1 MKRFFQLLLLPLV
14 LISGNAFGQLSL
26 DIVPITQV
34 LVGGGFQI
42 SGSINHVGP
51 SDITAGTPIQL
62 NIQIQD
68 PSGTPIMTNPTLIF
82 SGGFS
87 GGTVEPYSVSFAM
100 PWSEDDK
107 WNAAARWR
115 AVVSVVGGGS
125 PQGNITFPLVIP
137 DLTIGSVTTP
147 VSATP
152 GSFVNIQGSL
162 SNLSVAATEAQRF
175 FRIEASIVGSN
186 DIETI
191 IFPDP
196 ANFPANAPWPVVGG
210 ADLNF
215 TIPNLL
221 IPATSNGTVQVQI
234 QVDPAN
240 PQIIPE
246 SILNNNTFNHPIN
259 IITGDP
265 DIATTVFFDAVGT
278 YQGLDPIKLRL
289 VARNSG
295 TGPIT
300 NQNFALTVALSQ
312 DNRFSNDDYILREID
327 MGGGAN
333 ALGRGLLPNET
344 ISVDWIQMLPDN
356 FEGDFYLIVTENRA
370 QNPLFSSS
378 TPEISLRSENK
389 VNLSS
394 VTANQPNRS
403 SKPSTDRDGNYVA
416 FESFTAGQTQIFVQN
431 IQTGQTVRASNGYDG
446 TNPDGSSYA
455 PQISSDGRYVVF
467 HSLATNLVP
476 GDSNNHSDIFL
487 YEVSLLDRV
496 AENNP
501 TASKLTK
508 ISNSSVGG
516 NSNRGSFYPSINAT
530 GSRVVFESEATNLTN
545 AGNITGGRQIFIFD
559 QNSSTATG
567 LIQQITSGDKDS
579 FDASIDGNGT
589 RIVFTTHADNL
600 VSGEQDVNG
609 NSDVILWE
617 NGIFYFAGR
626 NEAGDLPVGGDSKEP
641 VISLD
646 GSVIAFQSAAP
657 NMVSERGISHIE
669 IVDGG
674 LGYTNSATVL
684 ITDSNGTEASISL
697 SVNAYGEISGFT
709 IDTPGQGYVDANLTV
724 VPDPNVQAPT
734 RLVSAIP
741 RLVNPQGDVFRI
753 STAAIK
759 AKTASTRI
767 SQSQSLN
774 GIAKGETGGNER
786 SREPAINSDGS
797 LIVYS
802 TRAGNLLDLNI
813 TSTNTK
819 IFPNLSFRPA
829 TAQVILHGGIGK
841 IIVANSGSGYPASG
855 TFQIQDLSGNGSGAV
870 VTYKVDS
877 NGGIGSIDI
886 VNPGSGYDLSQT
898 IISIQNPGTG
908 TGFQVGRI
916 LFPAITGTGANRTGG
931 ASIQRIEMID
941 SGIGYPKSVHQSM
954 QTPTILV
961 DGDGVDTDGDG
972 QADSRINSDRI
983 HFGQN
988 GEVYLEQQF
997 NIAINNITSLSS
1009 TTLEITDYS
1018 RIEKGET
1025 PLVFSFANNAFPP
1038 PLTISTNDNNI
1049 TAIRQRL
1056 ITEIRN
1062 QWTSPQDLFEGP
1074 QIDNNLTGGSTFT
1087 LKALSG
1093 RVTSNNPSAL
1103 GVQQVSNM
1111 LIQGSAFSSA
1121 TARILASPVIHGFSE
1136 VSPGMNTTIA
1146 GNGRPIFQFQNDT
1159 LTDDIYLYNH
1169 TSLQNERISVSKF
1182 GFPTNYLEEASMP
1195 SHRYPAITGDG
1206 RYILFSSDAGGLGG
1220 IVFNNSNQQPIPAG
1234 DNRRRDIF
1242 LRDMKSLSLPQ
1253 SKATISL
1260 QMDIFEEM
1268 NFSITHG
1275 QEMPII
1281 IHTQLEKGYVERA
1294 SLYVDNQLVNTIAS
1308 RNNGSSSS
1316 QIIIPWLNIREG
1328 NSNIHVLV
1336 EDNLGN
1342 RFQSNNYG
1350 INVTVQNAE
1359 IMSGT
1364 LNLNPAVLG
1373 KDDIMIINNNA
1384 LSGPFTEADLDEAFA
1399 LSRPEANLTNMAFF
1413 ESESINNRVPLSNLY
1428 PSRANITRSSIL
1440 NAHMETLN
1448 SRGKK
1453 SDLEKVIFFLNGKKI
1468 KTDQTPPYSVD
1479 FSPPVFSNN
1488 NKTLFTD
1495 WVISA
1500 QAVPLKGTSFTVSE
1514 FGGVEHEVVFPV
1526 SELKVISGNL
1536 NNSDII
1542 YEGQSIGLQVSAIG
1556 DSDILSTSRAQHF
1569 IINGIPLV
1577 SALPSPTFNSNGETI
1592 LVDFYATLNAD
1603 FAKYAEPDGTIEITA
1618 LGELNVINNYTPVY
1632 QSNSIKLKIAPPV
1645 PWTDPTSSAV
1655 SLFSDLSD
1663 DNLTSNQLQI
1673 FQNINNTSSSPIADW
1688 TEYLVALGDFQ
1699 NRIDIHSAHHVTMG
1713 TWHESFVDYTTDTN
1727 SFVPV
1732 DSNSAIL
1739 WLKSYI
1745 NTLLIGSSYVSQFGQ
1760 VPYLV
1765 GSPSMGAVYNF
1776 GLNRRIFAEQC
1787 LRNKFSYN
1795 PTFLQMNQA
1804 SVKMLNFWS
1813 QFEPNYWELGSR
1825 VDPDAPTDSPPRR
1838 DSQTGNSYGAGECAV
1853 DLIYRLA
1860 VEEKINGFPYI
1871 SYTEDYR
1878 ESYYKIGAIMIS
1890 LWKEKAF
1897 PVDLEFI
1904 QSVKTKTLKAIIEAI
1919 QTDRRYTSRF
1929 NLIWSEADEVENAPN
1944 WKSESWFGYFMDSH
1958 FPWVFH
1964 ENLGWIYIA
1973 GVSPSQFWFYCQKLG
1988 WVWTGLTHY
1997 PFLYSNN
2004 EKGWLYFDKTR
2015 STYYSY
2021 VNNSWKSFSRL

>member
-1 MKRFFQLLLLPLV
+1 MNRFFQLLLFPLV

-26 DIVPITQV
+26 EIDPITQV

-42 SGSINHVGP
+42 SGRIVHDANSSN
-51 SDITAGTPIQL
+51 ITGGTPIQL
-62 NIQIQD
+62 DIEIQD

-87 GGTVEPYSVSFAM
+87 GGTVQPYSVSFSM

-107 WNAAARWR
+107 WNTTARWR
-115 AVVSVVGGGS
+115 AVATVVGGGS

-186 DIETI
+186 VTESI

-210 ADLNF
+210 AGLNF
-215 TIPNLL
+215 IIPNFL

-246 SILNNNTFNHPIN
+246 SNLNNNTFNHPITIVPGN
-259 IITGDP
+259 A
-265 DIATTVFFDAVGT
+265 DISATVFFDAIGT
-278 YQGLDPIKLRL
+278 YQGLDPIKLKL
-289 VARNSG
+289 VARN
-295 TGPIT
+295 TGDAPIV
-300 NQNFALTVALSQ
+300 NGDNFDLVVALSQ

-344 ISVDWIQMLPDN
+344 ISVDWVQMLPDN

-378 TPEISLRSENK
+378 TPEISIRSENL

-394 VTANQPNRS
+394 ITANQANRS
-403 SKPSTDRDGNYVA
+403 SRPSTDRDGNYVA
-416 FESFTAGQTQIFVQN
+416 FESFQAGQTQIFVQN

-508 ISNSSVGG
+508 ISNSFAGG

-545 AGNITGGRQIFIFD
+545 VGNVTGGRQIYTFD
-559 QNSSTATG
+559 QNNSTASG
-567 LIQQITSGDKDS
+567 VIRQVTSGNKDS

-589 RIVFTTHADNL
+589 RIVFTTYANNL
-600 VSGEQDVNG
+600 VLGEQDVNE

-617 NGIFYFAGR
+617 NNIFYFAGR
-626 NEAGDLPVGGDSKEP
+626 TESGVLPVGGDSKEP

-646 GSVIAFQSAAP
+646 GGVIAFQSAAP
-657 NMVSERGISHIE
+657 NMVSEKGISHIE

-674 LGYTNSATVL
+674 LGYTNSATVQ
-684 ITDSNGTEASISL
+684 ITDTNGTGASVSL
-697 SVNAYGEISGFT
+697 SVNTYGEINGFT

-734 RLVSAIP
+734 RMVSAIP
-741 RLVNPQGDVFRI
+741 RLVNPRGDVFRI
-753 STAAIK
+753 STAAVK
-759 AKTASTRI
+759 AEAASKRI

-829 TAQVILHGGIGK
+829 TAQAILHGGIGK

-870 VTYKVDS
+870 ATYKVDS

-886 VNPGSGYDLSQT
+886 VNQGSGYDLSQT

-908 TGFQVGRI
+908 TGFLVGQI
-916 LFPAITGTGANRTGG
+916 LFPAVTGSVANRTGG

-941 SGIGYPKSVHQSM
+941 PGIGYPQSIHQSM
-954 QTPTILV
+954 QTPTIII

-972 QADSRINSDRI
+972 QADSRINSDRL

-997 NIAINNITSLSS
+997 NISLNNITSLSS

-1018 RIEKGET
+1018 RIEKGEA

-1038 PLTISTNDNNI
+1038 PLTIRTNDNNI

-1062 QWTSPQDLFEGP
+1062 QWSSPQDLFDGP
-1074 QIDNNLTGGSTFT
+1074 QIDNNLTGGSSFR

-1103 GVQQVSNM
+1103 GVQQTTNM
-1111 LIQGSAFSSA
+1111 LIQGSGFSRA
-1121 TARILASPVIHGFSE
+1121 TAQIIASPVIHGFSE
-1136 VSPGMNTTIA
+1136 VSSGMNTTIA
-1146 GNGRPIFQFQNDT
+1146 GSGRPIFQFQNDT

-1169 TSLQNERISVSKF
+1169 SSLQNERISVSKF
-1182 GFPTNYLEEASMP
+1182 GFPTNYLQQASMP
-1195 SHRYPAITGDG
+1195 SHRYPVITGDG

-1220 IVFNNSNQQPIPAG
+1220 IVFGNSNQLPLPAI

-1253 SKATISL
+1253 KKANISL
-1260 QMDIFEEM
+1260 QVDIFEES
-1268 NFSITHG
+1268 NFTIPQGG
-1275 QEMPII
+1275 QMPVIVNV
-1281 IHTQLEKGYVERA
+1281 HLDKGYVESV
-1294 SLYVDNQLVNTIAS
+1294 SLYVDNQLVNNIVTG
-1308 RNNGSSSS
+1308 NKGVNTG
-1316 QIIIPWLNIREG
+1316 QIIIPWVNIRTG
-1328 NSNIHVLV
+1328 NSKIHVLV
-1336 EDNLGN
+1336 EDNFGN
-1342 RFQSNNYG
+1342 LFHSSAYS
-1350 INVTVQNAE
+1350 INVTLPNKEV
-1359 IMSGT
+1359 MSGE
-1364 LNLNPAVLG
+1364 LLLNPSVLG
-1373 KDDIMIINNNA
+1373 KTGIMVLLNGT
-1384 LSGPFTEADLDEAFA
+1384 LVGPLTEEDLDDAFA
-1399 LSRPEANLTNMAFF
+1399 LRLPVANLSNEAFF
-1413 ESESINNRVPLSNLY
+1413 VTESIKNRVPLSELY
-1428 PSRANITRSSIL
+1428 PSRANITRGSTL
-1440 NAHMETLN
+1440 NAHVHAV
-1448 SRGKK
+1448 SAKGKK
-1453 SDLEKVIFFLNGKKI
+1453 SDLKMVVFFLNGKKI
-1468 KTDQTPPYSVD
+1468 KTDISEPYSVN
-1479 FSPPVFSNN
+1479 FSPPVFSDDNV
-1488 NKTLFTD
+1488 TFYRE
-1495 WVISA
+1495 WVLSA
-1500 QAVPLKGTSFTVSE
+1500 QLVPLEGSSLVLNR
-1514 FGGVEHEVVFPV
+1514 FGGVNHEVALPV
-1526 SELKVISGNL
+1526 SNL
-1536 NNSDII
+1536 
-1542 YEGQSIGLQVSAIG
+1542 E
-1556 DSDILSTSRAQHF
+1556 
-1569 IINGIPLV
+1569 
-1577 SALPSPTFNSNGETI
+1577 
-1592 LVDFYATLNAD
+1592 
-1603 FAKYAEPDGTIEITA
+1603 
-1618 LGELNVINNYTPVY
+1618 
-1632 QSNSIKLKIAPPV
+1632 
-1645 PWTDPTSSAV
+1645 
-1655 SLFSDLSD
+1655 
-1663 DNLTSNQLQI
+1663 
-1673 FQNINNTSSSPIADW
+1673 
-1688 TEYLVALGDFQ
+1688 
-1699 NRIDIHSAHHVTMG
+1699 
-1713 TWHESFVDYTTDTN
+1713 
-1727 SFVPV
+1727 
-1732 DSNSAIL
+1732 
-1739 WLKSYI
+1739 
-1745 NTLLIGSSYVSQFGQ
+1745 
-1760 VPYLV
+1760 
-1765 GSPSMGAVYNF
+1765 
-1776 GLNRRIFAEQC
+1776 
-1787 LRNKFSYN
+1787 
-1795 PTFLQMNQA
+1795 
-1804 SVKMLNFWS
+1804 
-1813 QFEPNYWELGSR
+1813 
-1825 VDPDAPTDSPPRR
+1825 
-1838 DSQTGNSYGAGECAV
+1838 
-1853 DLIYRLA
+1853 
-1860 VEEKINGFPYI
+1860 
-1871 SYTEDYR
+1871 
-1878 ESYYKIGAIMIS
+1878 
-1890 LWKEKAF
+1890 
-1897 PVDLEFI
+1897 
-1904 QSVKTKTLKAIIEAI
+1904 
-1919 QTDRRYTSRF
+1919 
-1929 NLIWSEADEVENAPN
+1929 
-1944 WKSESWFGYFMDSH
+1944 
-1958 FPWVFH
+1958 
-1964 ENLGWIYIA
+1964 
-1973 GVSPSQFWFYCQKLG
+1973 
-1988 WVWTGLTHY
+1988 
-1997 PFLYSNN
+1997 
-2004 EKGWLYFDKTR
+2004 
-2015 STYYSY
+2015 
-2021 VNNSWKSFSRL
+2021 

>member
-1 MKRFFQLLLLPLV
+1 MNRFFQLLLFPLV

-26 DIVPITQV
+26 EIDPITQV

-42 SGSINHVGP
+42 SGRIVHDANSSN
-51 SDITAGTPIQL
+51 ITGGTPIQL
-62 NIQIQD
+62 DIEIQD

-87 GGTVEPYSVSFAM
+87 GGTVQPYSVSFSM

-107 WNAAARWR
+107 WNTTARWR
-115 AVVSVVGGGS
+115 AVATVVGGGS

-186 DIETI
+186 VTESI

-210 ADLNF
+210 AGLNF
-215 TIPNLL
+215 IIPNFL

-246 SILNNNTFNHPIN
+246 SNLNNNTFNHPITIVPGN
-259 IITGDP
+259 A
-265 DIATTVFFDAVGT
+265 DISATVFFDAIGT
-278 YQGLDPIKLRL
+278 YQGLDPIKLKL
-289 VARNSG
+289 VARN
-295 TGPIT
+295 TGDAPIV
-300 NQNFALTVALSQ
+300 NGDNFDLVVALSQ

-344 ISVDWIQMLPDN
+344 ISVDWVQMLPDN

-378 TPEISLRSENK
+378 TPEISIRSENL

-394 VTANQPNRS
+394 ITANQANRS
-403 SKPSTDRDGNYVA
+403 SRPSTDRDGNYVA
-416 FESFTAGQTQIFVQN
+416 FESFQAGQTQIFVQN

-508 ISNSSVGG
+508 ISNSFAGG

-530 GSRVVFESEATNLTN
+530 GSRVAFESEATNLTN
-545 AGNITGGRQIFIFD
+545 VGNVTGGRQIYTFD
-559 QNSSTATG
+559 QNNSTASG
-567 LIQQITSGDKDS
+567 VIRQVTSGNKDS

-589 RIVFTTHADNL
+589 RIVFTTYANNL
-600 VSGEQDVNG
+600 VSGEQDVNE

-617 NGIFYFAGR
+617 NNIFYFAGR
-626 NEAGDLPVGGDSKEP
+626 TESGALPAGGDSKEP

-646 GSVIAFQSAAP
+646 GGVIAFQSAAP
-657 NMVSERGISHIE
+657 NMVSEKGISHIE

-674 LGYTNSATVL
+674 LGYTNSATVQ
-684 ITDSNGTEASISL
+684 ITDTNGTGASVSL
-697 SVNAYGEISGFT
+697 SVNTYGEINGFT

-734 RLVSAIP
+734 RMVSAIP
-741 RLVNPQGDVFRI
+741 RLVNPRGDVFRI
-753 STAAIK
+753 STAAVK
-759 AKTASTRI
+759 AEAASKRI

-829 TAQVILHGGIGK
+829 TAQAILHGGIGK

-870 VTYKVDS
+870 ATYKVDS

-886 VNPGSGYDLSQT
+886 VNQGSGYDLSQT

-908 TGFQVGRI
+908 TGFLVGQI
-916 LFPAITGTGANRTGG
+916 LFPAVTGSVANRTGG

-941 SGIGYPKSVHQSM
+941 PGIGYPQSIHQSM
-954 QTPTILV
+954 QTPTIII

-972 QADSRINSDRI
+972 QADSRINSDRL

-997 NIAINNITSLSS
+997 NISLNNILSLSS

-1018 RIEKGET
+1018 RIEKGEA

-1038 PLTISTNDNNI
+1038 PLTIRTNDNNI

-1062 QWTSPQDLFEGP
+1062 QWSSPQDLFDGP
-1074 QIDNNLTGGSTFT
+1074 QIDNNLTGGSSFR

-1103 GVQQVSNM
+1103 GVQQTTNM
-1111 LIQGSAFSSA
+1111 LIQGSGFSRA
-1121 TARILASPVIHGFSE
+1121 TAQIIASPVIHGFSE
-1136 VSPGMNTTIA
+1136 VSSGMNTTIA
-1146 GNGRPIFQFQNDT
+1146 GSGRPIFQFQNDT

-1169 TSLQNERISVSKF
+1169 SSLQNERISVSKF
-1182 GFPTNYLEEASMP
+1182 GFPTNYLQEASMP
-1195 SHRYPAITGDG
+1195 SHRYPVITGDG

-1220 IVFNNSNQQPIPAG
+1220 IVFGNSNQLPLPAI

-1253 SKATISL
+1253 SNATISL
-1260 QMDIFEEM
+1260 QMDIFEET
-1268 NFSITHG
+1268 NFTITHG
-1275 QEMPII
+1275 QQMPII

-1294 SLYVDNQLVNTIAS
+1294 SLYVDNQLINSITP
-1308 RNNGSSSS
+1308 RNNGSSST

-1336 EDNLGN
+1336 EDNFGN

-1350 INVTVQNAE
+1350 VNVTAQNPE
-1359 IMSGT
+1359 IMSGS
-1364 LNLNPAVLG
+1364 LNLNPSVLG
-1373 KDDIMIINNNA
+1373 KDDIMIINGNA
-1384 LSGPFTEADLDEAFA
+1384 LSGPFTEGDLDEAFA
-1399 LSRPEANLTNMAFF
+1399 LGRPEANLANMAFF

-1428 PSRANITRSSIL
+1428 PSRANITRSSFL
-1440 NAHMETLN
+1440 NAHVEAVN

-1479 FSPPVFSNN
+1479 FSPPVFSDD

-1495 WVISA
+1495 WVLSA
-1500 QAVPLKGTSFTVSE
+1500 QAVPLKGASFTLNE
-1514 FGGVEHEVVFPV
+1514 FGGIDNEVVFPV

-1536 NNSDII
+1536 NNAGEI
-1542 YEGQSIGLQVSAIG
+1542 YEGQSIGLQVSATG
-1556 DSDILSTSRAQHF
+1556 NSNILSTSRAQHF
-1569 IINGIPLV
+1569 VVNGIPLA
-1577 SALPSPTFNSNGETI
+1577 SALASPTLNANGET
-1592 LVDFYATLNAD
+1592 LMVDFYATLNAD

-1618 LGELNVINNYTPVY
+1618 FGELNVKNNYTPVY
-1632 QSNSIKLKIAPPV
+1632 QSNSIKLKIAPPI
-1645 PWTDPTSSAV
+1645 PWIDPTSTAV
-1655 SLFSDLSD
+1655 SLFSDFSD
-1663 DNLTSNQLQI
+1663 DNLSSNQLQI
-1673 FQNINNTSSSPIADW
+1673 FQNINKTSSSPIADW

-1699 NRIDIHSAHHVTMG
+1699 NRIDIHSAHHITMG
-1713 TWHESFVDYTTDTN
+1713 AWHESFVDYKTETD
-1727 SFVPV
+1727 SFVPA
-1732 DSNSAIL
+1732 DSNSSIL

-1745 NTLLIGSSYVSQFGQ
+1745 NTLLSGSSYVSKFGQ

-1765 GSPSMGAVYNF
+1765 GSASMGTVYNF
-1776 GLNRRIFAEQC
+1776 GLNRRMFAEQC

-1795 PTFLQMNQA
+1795 PSFLQMNQA

-1825 VDPDAPTDSPPRR
+1825 VDANAPTDSPPRR
-1838 DSQTGNSYGAGECAV
+1838 DSLTGNNYGAGECAV

-1878 ESYYKIGAIMIS
+1878 ESYYKVGAIMVS
-1890 LWKEKAF
+1890 LWKQKAY
-1897 PVDLEFI
+1897 PMDLSFI
-1904 QSVKTKTLKAIIEAI
+1904 QSIQAKPLKNIIETILA
-1919 QTDRRYTSRF
+1919 DRRYTSKF
-1929 NLIWSEADEVENAPN
+1929 NLIWSESDDVENAPD

-1958 FPWVFH
+1958 FPWVYH
-1964 ENLGWIYIA
+1964 EDLGWVYIA
-1973 GVSPSQFWFYCQKLG
+1973 GVSPSQFWFYSEKLG

-1997 PFLYSNN
+1997 PALYSSN
-2004 EKGWLYFDKTR
+2004 EKGWIYFDKVR
-2015 STYYSY
+2015 SAYYSY
-2021 VNNSWKSFSRL
+2021 VTNSWNSF